1 MYFNVV
7 VRHNLVEQIQRLDNL
22 NGNQT
27 VLKSNLEA
35 GTLLSENFQAND
47 CIDGE
52 YCFDDAER
60 AKSFASVC
68 MDFTKK
74 LLQSRLDRI
83 DRLNSGEEF
92 IA

>member
-74 LLQSRLDRI
+74 LLAEPAGS
-83 DRLNSGEEF
+83 N
-92 IA
+92 